1 MDGDR
6 DALRGGVDNHL
17 RNTTMTPS
25 QAGVDDL
32 NPDAPWNQEDE
43 VGLPCE
49 DCQRET
55 EIYASD
61 YGYEETP
68 WKVCKVTG
76 VICAECEQKRLNQEP

>member
-1 MDGDR
+1 
-6 DALRGGVDNHL
+6 
-17 RNTTMTPS
+17 MTPS
-25 QAGVDDL
+25 QAGADDL